1 MPEICSI
8 WLVNVSGLFP
18 HRNTKQAVCVSVTG
32 NRYLVINTEH
42 RQMYD
47 DFCIKSSEYP
57 FLGGTDRYIACSR
70 VHCFEAERLIK
81 KVGSLNPA
89 DTKILIEKMKK
100 SRVLDKIEKNAI
112 LPGLEEWL
120 SDNSRF

>member
-8 WLVNVSGLFP
+8 WLVDVSGLFP
-18 HRNTKQAVCVSVTG
+18 YRNTKQAVCISVAG

-57 FLGGTDRYIACSR
+57 FLDGTDRYVACSR
-70 VHCFEAERLIK
+70 IHCFEAERLIK
-81 KVGSLNPA
+81 KVGSLSLA
-89 DTKILIEKMKK
+89 DTKNLVEKIKK
-100 SRVLDKIEKNAI
+100 SRVIDKLEKNAI
-112 LPGLEEWL
+112 LPELEKWL
-120 SDNSRF
+120 LDNT